1 MPVIFPVLG
10 ARISRSVPW
19 WSRLVDYIT
28 GWMTLIGAPMR
39 ELPYPMQTMSETA
52 EKNMSIVEDIPS
64 INYHIW
70 KPCNMRCR
78 FCFAT
83 FQDIDK
89 SVLPKGHLRREDAA
103 ALVDVLCKAGFR
115 KINFAGG
122 EPTLC
127 PWLPDLIRRAKRF
140 GLATSIVTNG
150 SRITP
155 EYLQTLRKSLD
166 WIALSVDSVDPLILR
181 DTGRMTR
188 QGPMSANT
196 YLKITRDIK
205 QHGIRLKVNT
215 VVSRLNH
222 AEDLSAFIRSAR
234 PERWKIFQALAVEG
248 QNDRN
253 IANMA
258 VTPDEF
264 CAYVERNRDVGDEV
278 EVVPES
284 NELMTGSY
292 IMVDPAGRFFDNTK
306 RRYTY
311 SKPIL
316 EAGVSAALEDI
327 DVYPERF
334 SERQGLYD
342 W

>member
-1 MPVIFPVLG
+1 M
-10 ARISRSVPW
+10 SRTV
-19 WSRLVDYIT
+19 
-28 GWMTLIGAPMR
+28 
-39 ELPYPMQTMSETA
+39 
-52 EKNMSIVEDIPS
+52 EKNMSLVQDVPS

-70 KPCNMRCR
+70 KPCNMRCK

-83 FQDIDK
+83 FQDGK
-89 SVLPKGHLRREDAA
+89 SVLPKGHLREEDAT
-103 ALVDVLCKAGFR
+103 ALVDVLCEAGFR

-127 PWLPDLIRRAKRF
+127 PWLPNLIRRAKRF

-155 EYLQTLRKSLD
+155 EYLRPLSGNLD
-166 WIALSVDSVDPLILR
+166 WIALSVDSVNPCILR
-181 DTGRMTR
+181 HTGRMTR
-188 QGPMSANT
+188 RGPMSADT

-205 QHGIRLKVNT
+205 RHGIRLKVNT
-215 VVSRLNH
+215 VVNRLNH
-222 AEDLSAFIRSAR
+222 EEDLSAFIRSAG

-248 QNDRN
+248 QNDRD
-253 IANMA
+253 IADMA
-258 VTPDEF
+258 VTPNEF
-264 CAYVERNRDVGDEV
+264 RAYVKRNSEGVGHGV

-292 IMVDPAGRFFDNTK
+292 IMVDPAGRFFDNTQG
-306 RRYTY
+306 RHTY

-316 EAGVSAALEDI
+316 ETGVSAALEDI
-327 DVYPERF
+327 DVYPDRF
-334 SERQGLYD
+334 SARQGLYD

>member
-1 MPVIFPVLG
+1 
-10 ARISRSVPW
+10 
-19 WSRLVDYIT
+19 
-28 GWMTLIGAPMR
+28 MR
-39 ELPYPMQTMSETA
+39 EYPIETTSGTV
-52 EKNMSIVEDIPS
+52 EKHMSIVEGVPS

-70 KPCNMRCR
+70 EPCNMSCR

-83 FQDIDK
+83 FQDVK
-89 SVLPKGHLRREDAA
+89 SVLPKGHLRREDAV
-103 ALVDVLCKAGFR
+103 ALVDALCRAGFR

-122 EPTLC
+122 EPILC
-127 PWLPDLIRRAKRF
+127 PWLPDLIYRAKRL

-155 EYLQTLRKSLD
+155 QYLRTLSGNLD
-166 WIALSVDSVDPLILR
+166 WIALSVDSVNPCTLR
-181 DTGRMTR
+181 RTGRTTR
-188 QGPMSANT
+188 RGPMSEDT

-205 QHGIRLKVNT
+205 RYEIRLKVNT
-215 VVSRLNH
+215 VVNRLNH
-222 AEDLSAFIRSAR
+222 EEDLSAFIRSAG

-248 QNDRN
+248 QNDRD

-258 VTPDEF
+258 VTADEF
-264 CAYVERNRDVGDEV
+264 DAYVERNREGVGHEV
-278 EVVPES
+278 KVVPES

-292 IMVDPAGRFFDNTK
+292 IMVDPTGRFFDNTK
-306 RRYTY
+306 GRHTY

-327 DVYPERF
+327 DVYPDRF
-334 SERQGLYD
+334 SARQGLYD

>member
-1 MPVIFPVLG
+1 MPVFSPVLG
-10 ARISRSVPW
+10 TRIGRSVPW
-19 WSRLVDYIT
+19 RPRLADYVT
-28 GWMTLIGAPMR
+28 SWMTLIGAPMR
-39 ELPYPMQTMSETA
+39 EYPYPMETMSGTV
-52 EKNMSIVEDIPS
+52 EKNMSIVEDVPS

-70 KPCNMRCR
+70 KPCNMSCR

-83 FQDIDK
+83 FQDVE

-103 ALVDVLCKAGFR
+103 ALVDVLCEAGFR

-155 EYLQTLRKSLD
+155 EYLQTLSGNLD
-166 WIALSVDSVDPLILR
+166 WIALSVDSVNPDILR
-181 DTGRMTR
+181 QTGRMTR
-188 QGPMSANT
+188 RGPMSADT

-205 QHGIRLKVNT
+205 RHGIRLKVNT
-215 VVSRLNH
+215 VVNRLNH
-222 AEDLSAFIRSAR
+222 EEDLSAFIRSAG
-234 PERWKIFQALAVEG
+234 PERWKVFQALAVEG

-292 IMVDPAGRFFDNTK
+292 IMVDPAGRFYDNTK
-306 RRYTY
+306 RRHTY

-334 SERQGLYD
+334 SARGGLYD